1 MNRGETG
8 HFAEVTTDLN
18 NEVDAFV
25 PDPLPPTPDLD
36 LSGDLERKFESA
48 NQSLGRLDGM
58 TQLLPDTSLF
68 IYFYVRKE
76 AVLSSQ
82 IEGTKSSLS
91 DLLLFENEQQ
101 PATPVDDVK
110 EVSNYVEALE
120 HGLRRI
126 EQDDFPISVRLFKEM
141 HEILLQSGRGSDK
154 SPGELRRSQNWIGGT
169 RPGNADFVPP
179 PPREVRD
186 CLEELEFFLHDRRG
200 RFRTTL
206 KAALAH
212 AQFETIHPFLDGNGR
227 LGRLLVTLLFC
238 AEGVLREPT
247 LYLSLYLK
255 RHRNEYYER
264 LQRIRT
270 NGEWEEWIEFFLTGI
285 DEVASEAVASARR
298 ILEMFERDRDL
309 IVEELGQAVGSA
321 LEVHEYLKKD
331 PITTIGKISDETS
344 PSQPTVGKAVQRL
357 ERLGIVV
364 ELTGKQRN
372 RIWSYEEYLEILDEG
387 TVTAPGE

>member
-1 MNRGETG
+1 MDRGATG
-8 HFAEVTTDLN
+8 HFKHVTTDVDE
-18 NEVDAFV
+18 EVDAFI
-25 PDPLPPTPDLD
+25 PDPLPPNPELELSSDL
-36 LSGDLERKFESA
+36 KHQFEAA

-82 IEGTKSSLS
+82 IEGTQSSLS

-101 PATPVDDVK
+101 PSTPIDDVE
-110 EVSNYVEALE
+110 EVSNYVAALE

-126 EQDDFPISVRLFKEM
+126 REDDFPISVRLFKDM
-141 HEILLQSGRGSDK
+141 HEILLQSGRGSDMQ
-154 SPGELRRSQNWIGGT
+154 PGELRESQNWIGGT
-169 RPGNADFVPP
+169 RPGNAEFVPP
-179 PPREVRD
+179 PPHAVRD
-186 CLEELEFFLHDRRG
+186 CLGELEKFLHDRKG
-200 RFRTTL
+200 QFRTTL

-247 LYLSLYLK
+247 LYLSLYFK
-255 RHRNEYYER
+255 RYRDEYYTR

-270 NGEWEEWIEFFLTGI
+270 DGEWEEWVEFFLVGI
-285 DEVASEAVASARR
+285 ERVASQAVTSARD
-298 ILEMFERDRDL
+298 ILEMFERDRERIEL
-309 IVEELGQAVGSA
+309 ELGQAARSA
-321 LEVHEYLKKD
+321 LQVHEHLQTD
-331 PITTIGKISDETS
+331 PITTIGRIADEAA
-344 PSQPTVGKAVQRL
+344 PSQPTVGRAMNRL
-357 ERLGIVV
+357 EDLGIVE

-372 RIWSYEEYLEILDEG
+372 RVWAYTEYLDILDEG
-387 TVTAPGE
+387 TLTDRL